1 MSWLLIADSN
11 EQAHSAAEGVDR
23 RAYLAA
29 NTGLECETRPLTVGD
44 YALLWVDGGEEK
56 AVALIER
63 KAMADMVASIKDT
76 RYVSQSQRMEAS
88 GVPFLYWAIVNGPA
102 SHEDE
107 DRVASALV
115 HLSTPAYPRTRVL
128 RVADSDLSFA
138 RAIRSLARYLHDA
151 LHKGNALAEA
161 PLHTVAQEAGARP
174 RLDTQPLVWRETLT
188 IPRGMSLRSAKA
200 VAAVHPSAISLLRA
214 LRRSHDAHLAAPP
227 PPVGRKRKVVTLDD
241 ALDDALVDIP
251 LPGGKKLGPAAAR
264 TLRQTLVPNAAEL
277 AHILP

>member
-107 DRVASALV
+107 DRIASALV

-174 RLDTQPLVWRETLT
+174 RLDTQPLVWRNAHDSAWNVATKRQGCRRRPPERHFSLARPPAQ
-188 IPRGMSLRSAKA
+188 PRRPPGSA
-200 VAAVHPSAISLLRA
+200 AAS
-214 LRRSHDAHLAAPP
+214 RRSQTQGGDA
-227 PPVGRKRKVVTLDD
+227 RRR
-241 ALDDALVDIP
+241 
-251 LPGGKKLGPAAAR
+251 PG
-264 TLRQTLVPNAAEL
+264 
-277 AHILP
+277 